1 MRRVWIALAVVVALL
16 LAVVAIGL
24 LLPREH
30 VASVRVRYAAAP
42 RDVYETI
49 ANVAHGAEWRSGVE
63 RVELLPDS
71 AGMVRWRETAD
82 WGTLA
87 FERIVDEPGRRI
99 VARIVDEGQGFGGTW
114 TWEIEAD
121 GAGSVVTISEAGYV
135 DNPFYRFM
143 SRFVMGYYA
152 SLETYARDLGRRLG
166 EDVRAERLERAAPDR

>member
-1 MRRVWIALAVVVALL
+1 MRRVGIALAVVVALAV
-16 LAVVAIGL
+16 AVVGIGF

-30 VASVRVRYAAAP
+30 AASVRVRYGAAP
-42 RDVYETI
+42 TDVYETI
-49 ANVAHGAEWRSGVE
+49 ANAARGAEWRSGLE

-71 AGMVRWRETAD
+71 AGMARWRETAD

-114 TWEIEAD
+114 SWEIEPD
-121 GAGSVVTISEAGYV
+121 GDGSVVTISEAGYI

-143 SRFVMGYYA
+143 SRFVMGYHA
-152 SLETYARDLGRRLG
+152 SLETYARDLGERLG
-166 EDVRAERLERAAPDR
+166 EEVRVERLERAAPDS